1 MGGGIDNNH
10 DDDDHLVDA
19 DGLVLVGEVAGEQVQ
34 GGSGGVN
41 LHCALNQM
49 IKSDYFPLYQIK
61 STKSNVP
68 IVPNQ
73 IILCPLYLLSS
84 VTASDKLPLS

>member
-1 MGGGIDNNH
+1 MEGGIDNNH
-10 DDDDHLVDA
+10 GDDDHLVDA

-49 IKSDYFPLYQIK
+49 IKSNNFPLYH
-61 STKSNVP
+61 
-68 IVPNQ
+68 
-73 IILCPLYLLSS
+73 
-84 VTASDKLPLS
+84 

>member
-1 MGGGIDNNH
+1 MEGGIDNNH

-61 STKSNVP
+61 CANCTKSNNSLP
-68 IVPNQ
+68 IVFIVKCDGFRQTP
-73 IILCPLYLLSS
+73 PLL
-84 VTASDKLPLS
+84 T